1 MKEFKRAIV
10 LVLAFGLLWSMSYS
24 QSKVTSALVGTVT
37 DDELTALPRVKI
49 DISSLDMIGGARSKI
64 TDADG
69 KYRFV
74 GLQPGTYNIEA
85 SLQGFTPQRREGV
98 RLFVG
103 QTLIVDFVLKIGK
116 LDEEVTVI
124 AVAPLIDVKDSG
136 VASTHIAESTIKD
149 VVFSRDSYQYFAMDL
164 APGTY
169 VAEWHGIKAYGGTAR
184 IGNAYAMDGVE
195 FSHGGF
201 GMSWMES
208 DSNIFSEAEVEGL
221 GAAAEYDGFDGLH
234 LSLVTKSGGNTVE
247 GMIQFNYGAIAWSQ
261 EGIDRSDPF
270 YELVVDPEK
279 EGLIYGSFLVGGPLV
294 KDKLW
299 YFGSLTYRKFTYED
313 TVVQIPSLE
322 YAAGRYYKYLPAG
335 IAKLTFQPATSTRL
349 SAFFVMDYFKME
361 HQYQDIYYPYEAAPW
376 EREPSWV
383 ANIRMF
389 HSFSDK
395 TFIETTLGYTKSGFG
410 VGGYSDEPGH
420 VDDSTGIHTVN
431 YAFRIQDDCPRYSA
445 NVALSHHADD
455 FISGSHDFK
464 FGLEV
469 EHIVDH
475 YYIHYNGGYFFYH
488 NVEYDGYYYDYAYS
502 WSMDV
507 EPKGTRVAAF
517 VQDSWKIGNLTINP
531 GIRFNYYRGTLK
543 TSTEVFKTSGFAPRL
558 GITWDVFGDH
568 KTALKAHYGRFYDKF
583 ITTMF
588 DEASAGESDWIM
600 YEVMPDGSIGD
611 EIYREPYSNPTTID
625 PDIKM
630 PSLDQFSLGIERELV
645 KDTSVALSFVWKR
658 WYNSISQLRIGEV
671 FTLTDFTFQD
681 AQGQSQTWEIYDR
694 TTEADSYLLANP
706 RRGLTPYIVRES
718 KKTYMGFI
726 AEFEKRFS
734 NNWMLN
740 ASYSYGK
747 EKEWPTG
754 ADLIEDED
762 EKELIDPNH
771 LLAFDRW
778 GGEPVAYPF
787 HIFKIYGTFLLPW
800 DIKFSPSF
808 FWRSAY
814 GLGEEDGRWQPQTR
828 ATGIYANLLVDIE
841 KPNSRKL
848 PSYIAL
854 DLRVEKSFTI
864 KGDLRVAGYLDVYN
878 VFNRQRAIEVQDYL
892 LNEDFGKA
900 YDVNYGREFR
910 LGVRFYF

>member
-1 MKEFKRAIV
+1 MKEKLKATIV
-10 LVLAFGLLWSMSYS
+10 FALALGLLWTISYS
-24 QSKVTSALVGTVT
+24 QSKVTSALEGIVV
-37 DDELTALPRVKI
+37 DDEESALPGVEIKL
-49 DISSLDMIGGARSKI
+49 SSPDMIGGSRSRV
-64 TDADG
+64 TDAGG

-74 GLQPGTYNIEA
+74 GLQPGTYSIEA
-85 SLQGFTPQRREGV
+85 SLQGFTPQRREGI

-103 QTLIVDFVLKIGK
+103 QTLIVDFVLKIGT
-116 LDEEVTVI
+116 LEEEVTVI
-124 AVAPLIDVKDSG
+124 AESPLIDVKDSA
-136 VASTHIAESTIKD
+136 VATHHIPESTIKD

-169 VAEWHGIKAYGGTAR
+169 VAGWHGIKAYGGTTR
-184 IGNAYAMDGVE
+184 QGNAYTMDGVE

-201 GMSWMES
+201 GSSWMES

-221 GAAAEYDGFDGLH
+221 GAAAEYDGFDGLY
-234 LSLVTKSGGNTVE
+234 LSLVTKSGGNTVD
-247 GMIQFNYGAIAWSQ
+247 GMIQFNYGGIGWSQ
-261 EGIDRSDPF
+261 ESVDRSDPF
-270 YELVVDPEK
+270 YELIEDPEK
-279 EGLIYGSFLVGGPLV
+279 EGLIYGHFNLGGPLV

-299 YFGSLTYRKFTYED
+299 YFGSGTYRKFTYEESI
-313 TVVQIPSLE
+313 VQLPSLE
-322 YAAGRYYKYLPAG
+322 LEAGRYYKYLPTG
-335 IAKLTFQPATSTRL
+335 IFKLTFQATTSTRL

-361 HQYQDIYYPYEAAPW
+361 HAYQGIYTPYEAAGW

-410 VGGYSDEPGH
+410 VGGYSEEAMH
-420 VDDSTGIHTVN
+420 IDDITGIASVN
-431 YAFRIQDDCPRYSA
+431 YGWRIQDDAPRYSA

-469 EHIVDH
+469 EHISASYYKGYTGGY
-475 YYIHYNGGYFFYH
+475 YYIDNY
-488 NVEYDGYYYDYAYS
+488 EYDGYYYDYAYT

-507 EPKGTRVAAF
+507 EPKGTRLAAF
-517 VQDSWKIGNLTINP
+517 VQDSWKIGNVTINP

-543 TSTEVFKTSGFAPRL
+543 TSDEVFKTSGFAPRL

-568 KTALKAHYGRFYDKF
+568 KTALKAHYGRYYDKF
-583 ITTMF
+583 ITGIF
-588 DEASAGESDWIM
+588 DDASAGQEDLIA
-600 YEVMPDGSIGD
+600 YEVIDGIIGD
-611 EIYREPYSNPTTID
+611 ELWRDPYSNPTTID

-630 PSLDQFSLGIERELV
+630 PSLDQFSFGIERELM

-658 WYNSISQLRIGEV
+658 WYNSISRVNIGEE
-671 FTLTDFTFQD
+671 FELTDFTFTD
-681 AQGQSQTWEIYDR
+681 EQGQSQTWDIYDI
-694 TTEADSYLLANP
+694 TTYATSYSLTNP
-706 RRGLTPYIVRES
+706 RPGLTPYIERES
-718 KKTYMGFI
+718 KSTYMGFI

-734 NNWMLN
+734 DNWMLN

-747 EKEWPTG
+747 EKSWPTG
-754 ADLIEDED
+754 T
-762 EKELIDPNH
+762 DPNS
-771 LLAFDRW
+771 LVAFDRW

-787 HIFKIYGTFLLPW
+787 HIFKMYGTFILPW
-800 DIKFSPSF
+800 DIKLSPSF
-808 FWRSAY
+808 FWRSAFD
-814 GLGEEDGRWQPQTR
+814 GDGRWEAEVR
-828 ATGIYANLLVDIE
+828 ASGITNRPYINIE

-854 DLRVEKSFTI
+854 DLRLEKSFTI
-864 KGDLRVAGYLDVYN
+864 KGNLRLSGFLDVYN
-878 VFNRQRAIEVQDYL
+878 VLSRQKAIEVQDRL
-892 LNEDFGKA
+892 TNPDFGLA

>member
-1 MKEFKRAIV
+1 MKKFKRAII
-10 LVLAFGLLWSMSYS
+10 LVLAFGLLWTMSYS
-24 QSKVTSALVGTVT
+24 QSKVTSALEGAVV
-37 DDELTALPRVKI
+37 DDEENVLPGVQI
-49 DISSLDMIGGARSKI
+49 TLSSPDMIGGSRSKV

-74 GLQPGTYNIEA
+74 GLQPGTYSVEA
-85 SLQGFTPQRREGV
+85 SLQGFTAKRREGV

-103 QTLIVDFVLKIGK
+103 QTLIVDFVLKIGT
-116 LDEEVTVI
+116 LDEQVTVI
-124 AVAPLIDVKDSG
+124 AVAPLIDVKDSA
-136 VASTHIAESTIKD
+136 VASTHIPEATIKD
-149 VVFSRDSYQYFAMDL
+149 VVFSRDAYQYFAMDL

-169 VAEWHGIKAYGGTAR
+169 VAGWHGIKAYGGTTR
-184 IGNAYAMDGVE
+184 QGNAYAMDGVE

-201 GMSWMES
+201 GDSWMES

-234 LSLVTKSGGNTVE
+234 LSLVTKSGGNTVD
-247 GMIQFNYGAIAWSQ
+247 GMIQFNYG
-261 EGIDRSDPF
+261 GITWNEESVDRSDPF
-270 YELVVDPEK
+270 YELIEEPEK
-279 EGLIYGSFLVGGPLV
+279 QGLIYGSFLVGGPLV

-299 YFGSLTYRKFTYED
+299 YFGSLTYRRFTFED
-313 TVVQIPSLE
+313 TVVEIPSLE
-322 YAAGRYYKYLPAG
+322 YYAGKYYKYLPTG
-335 IAKLTFQPATSTRL
+335 ILKLTFQPTTSTRL
-349 SAFFVMDYFKME
+349 SAFYVMDYFKME
-361 HQYQDIYYPYEAAPW
+361 HQYQDIYWPYEASPW

-410 VGGYSDEPGH
+410 VGGYSDEAGH
-420 VDDSTGIHTVN
+420 LDDSTGIHTVN
-431 YAFRIQDDCPRYSA
+431 YGFRIQDDAPRYSA

-464 FGLEV
+464 FGVEV

-475 YYIHYNGGYFFYH
+475 YYFRYNGGYYYVD
-488 NVEYDGYYYDYAYS
+488 NVEYYGYYYDYAYS
-502 WSMDV
+502 WSMDT

-583 ITTMF
+583 ITDIF
-588 DEASAGESDWIM
+588 KSASAGEEDWVM
-600 YEVMPDGSIGD
+600 YIVNPDGSKT
-611 EIYREPYSNPTTID
+611 EIWRDPYSNPTTID

-630 PSLDQFSLGIERELV
+630 PSVDQFSLGIERELMR
-645 KDTSVALSFVWKR
+645 DTSVALSFVWKR
-658 WYNSISQLRIGEV
+658 WYNSISRVNIGEEY
-671 FTLTDFTFQD
+671 TLTDFTFD
-681 AQGQSQTWEIYDR
+681 DVQGQSQTWDIYDQ
-694 TTEADSYLLANP
+694 TTPASSFILTNP
-706 RRGLTPYIVRES
+706 RPGLTPYIARES
-718 KKTYMGFI
+718 KKTFMGLV

-734 NNWMLN
+734 DNWMLN

-747 EKEWPTG
+747 EKSWPTG
-754 ADLIEDED
+754 TNPNSLI
-762 EKELIDPNH
+762 
-771 LLAFDRW
+771 AFDRW
-778 GGEPVAYPF
+778 GEKPVAYPF
-787 HIFKIYGTFLLPW
+787 HIFKIYGTFVLPW

-814 GLGEEDGRWQPQTR
+814 GGEGDSDGRWEAEVR
-828 ATGIYANLLVDIE
+828 ASGITGNPIVDIE
-841 KPNSRKL
+841 KPGTNKL
-848 PSYIAL
+848 PDYIAL
-854 DLRVEKSFTI
+854 DLRLEKSFPI
-864 KGDLRVAGYLDVYN
+864 KGDLRIAGYVDVYN
-878 VFNRQRAIEVQDYL
+878 IFNRQRATLVQARL
-892 LNEDFGKA
+892 TNPDFGKA

-910 LGVRFYF
+910 LGFRFYF